1 MPCSHTG
8 ACAHSGTLTLV
19 YRIELSYSLTGQR
32 DTVGLIR
39 NPLMDLL
46 QAVRSSGS
54 ISAAARDLGLSY
66 RHVWGELKRWEQTL
80 GQPLIVWEKGQPA
93 HLSEFGDKLLWAER
107 QAQARLSPQIEALRV
122 DLARAF
128 SVAFDDTA
136 HVLTFYASHD
146 EALAVLREH
155 ALTRGPTA
163 PGEGGKLHL
172 DIRFTGSVDAIQAL
186 NQGRCVM
193 AGFHAVP
200 QPAGTSLAAA
210 AYRPLLQPGQ
220 HKLIGFAK
228 RAQGLIVR
236 PGNPRGIVSL
246 ADLTRPG
253 VRLVNR
259 AIGSGTRVLLD
270 DLLLAAGID
279 AAQVTGYTSAE
290 PSHDAVAQAVASGVA
305 DAGPGIEAA
314 ARVRGLGFVP
324 LVEECYYLVCLKSAL
339 DTPAVAQLL
348 AVLRSATWQE
358 TLQGIPGYA
367 PHESGQVLSL
377 KKVLPWWQFK
387 PQEGKATTDQTA
399 QVRKPTKK
407 SSRSGG

>member
-1 MPCSHTG
+1 MH
-8 ACAHSGTLTLV
+8 
-19 YRIELSYSLTGQR
+19 RIELSYSLTGQR

-54 ISAAARDLGLSY
+54 ISAAAKALGLSY

-128 SVAFDDTA
+128 SVAFDDAA

-155 ALTRGPTA
+155 ALTGGPA
-163 PGEGGKLHL
+163 AEGGASGEAGKLHL

-200 QPAGTSLAAA
+200 QPPATSLAAA

-220 HKLIGFAK
+220 HKLIGFAR

-236 PGNPRGIVSL
+236 PGNPRGIASL

-259 AIGSGTRVLLD
+259 AIGTGTRVLLD
-270 DLLLAAGID
+270 DLLQAAGIE
-279 AAQVTGYTSAE
+279 AARITGYASAE
-290 PSHDAVAQAVASGVA
+290 PSHDAVAQAVASGAA

-314 ARVRGLGFVP
+314 ARARGLGFVP
-324 LVEECYYLVCLKSAL
+324 LVDECYYLVCLKSAL
-339 DTPAVAQLL
+339 DTPAVTQLL
-348 AVLRSATWQE
+348 GVLRSPDWQAR
-358 TLQGIPGYA
+358 LMAIPGYA
-367 PHESGQVLSL
+367 PHESGHVLSL
-377 KKVLPWWQFK
+377 KQVLPWWAFK
-387 PQEGKATTDQTA
+387 PPRGAARAGQAA

>member
-1 MPCSHTG
+1 MH
-8 ACAHSGTLTLV
+8 
-19 YRIELSYSLTGQR
+19 RIELSYSLSSQR

-54 ISAAARDLGLSY
+54 ISAAAKVLGLSY

-80 GQPLIVWEKGQPA
+80 GQPLIIWEKGQPA

-128 SVAFDDTA
+128 SVAFDDAA

-155 ALTRGPTA
+155 ALTRA
-163 PGEGGKLHL
+163 PAEDGSAQGEGGKLHL

-200 QPAGTSLAAA
+200 QPAALSLAAQ

-220 HKLIGFAK
+220 HKLIGFA
-228 RAQGLIVR
+228 RRSQGLIVR
-236 PGNPRGIVSL
+236 PGNPRGIASL

-259 AIGSGTRVLLD
+259 AIGTGTRVLLD
-270 DLLLAAGID
+270 DLLQAAGID
-279 AAQVTGYTSAE
+279 AAQITGYASAE
-290 PSHDAVAQAVASGVA
+290 PSHDAVAQAVASGAA

-314 ARVRGLGFVP
+314 ARARGLGFVP
-324 LVEECYYLVCLKSAL
+324 LVDECYYLVCLKSAL
-339 DTPAVAQLL
+339 ESPAVAQLL
-348 AVLRSATWQE
+348 AVLRSAAWQE
-358 TLQGIPGYA
+358 QLRAIPGYA
-367 PHESGQVLSL
+367 PHESGNVLSL
-377 KKVLPWWQFK
+377 KQVLPWWEFK
-387 PQEGKATTDQTA
+387 AQRGAPPRVQSA

-407 SSRSGG
+407 SSRSGV